1 MGIRFLNGFLKT
13 NCSPAA
19 IHLVNLGALTGK
31 KIAIDISI
39 YLYKFSAE
47 NRLIEN
53 IHRMLTAFTHY
64 KITPIFIFDGKPPAE
79 KKYILQQRRQ
89 SKNAAE
95 REYNQLKRQL
105 DGMIISRS
113 FSTSSASETDKII
126 QQMEKLKNQFIYI
139 NRETIIN
146 VKELLRAYG
155 ATYYDSPEEADTLCA
170 MLVHKRKAFAC
181 LSDDMDMF
189 AYGAAYVLRDFDVN
203 EHTATLYSMSIILD
217 DLGLTSAEFKMMCLL
232 AGTDYKANAGMPHK
246 PNMNVYKCFATLK
259 AYKRNNPNASTVGL
273 FDWFNAVCINDENP
287 DIKLPEMYYNMFDLD
302 NEMHQT
308 KFKSFDNIKIIN
320 GKIMHQQVRDILN
333 AHKAQPPDK
342 MVF

>member
-53 IHRMLTAFTHY
+53 IHRMLTLFTHY
-64 KITPIFIFDGKPPAE
+64 KIIPVFIFDGKPPAE
-79 KKYILQQRRQ
+79 KKFVLQQRRI

-105 DGMIISRS
+105 DGMVISRP
-113 FSTSSASETDKII
+113 FSTSSLETDQII

-139 NRETIIN
+139 NRETIN
-146 VKELLRAYG
+146 SVKDLLRAYG

-170 MLVHKRKAFAC
+170 MLVHKHKAWAC

-189 AYGAAYVLRDFDVN
+189 AYGTAHVLRDFDIQ
-203 EHTATLYSMSIILD
+203 EHTATLYSMSTILD
-217 DLGLTSAEFKMMCLL
+217 DLGVTPAEFKMMCVL
-232 AGTDYKANAGMPHK
+232 AGTDYNSRLADGKNR
-246 PNMNVYKCFATLK
+246 PNVNIYKCFAAMK
-259 AYKRNNPNASTVGL
+259 AFKTSNNSTVEL
-273 FDWFNAVCINDENP
+273 NDWINAVHKNTECP
-287 DIKLPEMYYNMFDLD
+287 DTPAPEMHYNMFDLD
-302 NEMHQT
+302 HEMHQT
-308 KFKSFDNIKIIN
+308 KFKSFDNVKIMN
-320 GKIMHQQVRDILN
+320 GKIMQQKVRDILN
-333 AHKAQPPDK
+333 AHKLVDC
-342 MVF
+342 V